1 MTTKEAERYE
11 QMYLSLR
18 RIARGYVSTDKVDRN
33 AERVGLSPHEFLEY
47 AYENIQQEAKNG
59 LRGVRLPKSVTYITP
74 SSGPPIGT
82 KKDGKRQCKAR
93 RSKR

>member
-1 MTTKEAERYE
+1 MTKKEEAKFE
-11 QMYLSLR
+11 QMYLALR
-18 RIARGYVSTDKVDRN
+18 RIAKGYVTVEQMPRN
-33 AERVGLSPHEFLEY
+33 ALRLGLSQQEFMEF

>member
-1 MTTKEAERYE
+1 MTPKEKAKFE
-11 QMYLSLR
+11 QMYLALR
-18 RIARGYVSTDKVDRN
+18 RIANGYVSTEQVDRN
-33 AERVGLSPHEFLEY
+33 AERLGLSPHEYLEF

-82 KKDGKRQCKAR
+82 KKDGKR
-93 RSKR
+93 

>member
-11 QMYLSLR
+11 QMYLALR
-18 RIARGYVSTDKVDRN
+18 RIAKGYVSTSQVDRN
-33 AERVGLSPHEFLEY
+33 AERLGLSPHEFLEY

-59 LRGVRLPKSVTYITP
+59 LCGIRLPKSMTYITP

-82 KKDGKRQCKAR
+82 KKDGKR
-93 RSKR
+93 

>member
-1 MTTKEAERYE
+1 MTPKEQAKFE

-18 RIARGYVSTDKVDRN
+18 RIAKGYVSTSQVDSN
-33 AERVGLSPHEFLEY
+33 AERLGLTPREFLEY

-59 LRGVRLPKSVTYITP
+59 LCGIRIPKTVTFITP

-82 KKDGKRQCKAR
+82 KK
-93 RSKR
+93 